1 MGIAYIILAVVM
13 AFLATYSGV
22 LKLRRDP
29 RVVAGIHGV
38 TGVPMH
44 WFPILATLE
53 IAGALGLLI
62 GVVWAPLGLAAGI
75 GLVLYFLGA
84 IIAHVRVRDFTGI
97 SHPVLPLVL
106 AIATVVTRI
115 LSLS

>member
-1 MGIAYIILAVVM
+1 MRIAYIILAVVM
-13 AFLATYSGV
+13 AFLAVASGV

-29 RVVAGIHGV
+29 RVVATIHGV
-38 TGVPMH
+38 TGVPLH
-44 WFPILATLE
+44 WFPFLATLE
-53 IAGALGLLI
+53 IAGALGVLI
-62 GVVWAPLGLAAGI
+62 GVVWVPLGLAAGI

-106 AIATVVTRI
+106 AMATVVTRI